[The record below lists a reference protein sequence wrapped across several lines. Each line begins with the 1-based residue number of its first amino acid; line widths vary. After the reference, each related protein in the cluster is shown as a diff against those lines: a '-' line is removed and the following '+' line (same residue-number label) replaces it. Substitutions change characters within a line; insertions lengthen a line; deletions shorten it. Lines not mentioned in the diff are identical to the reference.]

1 MKMRKKLTFLLI
13 ILALGTMTVSC
24 KKKAKDNKTSQTQIS
39 NKPIN
44 TDIFNLGA
52 KQGQGNPNIQN
63 LTPEEQQK
71 LIDNQIDPAKVSE
84 ALTKAQNGDKE
95 SIMTLAQLYYNLKDT
110 NKVKQILQYGV
121 DKGYPEA
128 IYNLAVIL
136 KQEGN
141 TEQANKLM
149 AQLPRTTERVVRR
162 QGGGRVV
169 SGGNGGGPVMI
180 RQLRMRPGA
189 EEYNKA
195 VDLVRAKKYDE
206 AKKYFE
212 KAYDA
217 GIKEADVRIA
227 LINKEQKNTAES
239 VKWFQKAANRGVKEA
254 NFEVGAML
262 YDSGKQEEARPYL
275 MKAYKAG
282 NKSLA
287 MPIAMSYH
295 NQKDTAEA
303 VKWYKI
309 AAQNGDKNA
318 KATLER
324 IERPNPS
331 GESHSVTKSESGK
344 SGSSSTFLGNSD
356 SKSLTESTL
365 NSVKSKGKAEEE
377 KKIEEKKDTNENH
390 NNEKKEVN
398 IDEIMKNKVKEY
410 SK

>member
-1 MKMRKKLTFLLI
+1 MKMRKKITFLLI
-13 ILALGTMTVSC
+13 LLALGTMTVSC
-24 KKKAKDNKTSQTQIS
+24 KKKVKNKSAQTQIS

-52 KQGQGNPNIQN
+52 QGQQGNPNIQN

-71 LIDNQIDPAKVSE
+71 LIDNQIDPVKVSE

-95 SIMTLAQLYYNLKDT
+95 SIMSLAQLYYNLKDT

-121 DKGYPEA
+121 DRGYPEA

-141 TEQANKLM
+141 TDQANKLM
-149 AQLPRTTERVVRR
+149 AQLPRTAERVVRR
-162 QGGGRVV
+162 QGGG
-169 SGGNGGGPVMI
+169 SSGGPVVI

-189 EEYNKA
+189 EEYNRA
-195 VDLVRAKKYDE
+195 VDLVKAKKYDE

-212 KAYDA
+212 KAYNA

-227 LINKEQKNTAES
+227 LINKEQKNTQES

-275 MKAYKAG
+275 LKAYKAG

-287 MPIAMSYH
+287 MPIAMSYQ
-295 NQKDTAEA
+295 NQNNTSEA
-303 VKWYKI
+303 LKWYKI

-324 IERPNPS
+324 LERPNS
-331 GESHSVTKSESGK
+331 SNTAQEKSNSSSKNETTKSST
-344 SGSSSTFLGNSD
+344 TFLGNQN

-377 KKIEEKKDTNENH
+377 KKVEEKKETASGKHSGD
-390 NNEKKEVN
+390 KKEVN
-398 IDEIMKNKVKEY
+398 IDEIMNNKAKEY

>member
-1 MKMRKKLTFLLI
+1 MKMRKKMTFLLI

-24 KKKAKDNKTSQTQIS
+24 KKKARNNKSAQTQIS

-44 TDIFNLGA
+44 TDIFNLGT
-52 KQGQGNPNIQN
+52 KQAQGNPNIQN

-95 SIMTLAQLYYNLKDT
+95 SIMSLAQLYYNLKDN

-149 AQLPRTTERVVRR
+149 AQLPRTERVVRR
-162 QGGGRVV
+162 QGGRVV
-169 SGGNGGGPVMI
+169 SSRGPVMI

-189 EEYNKA
+189 EEYNRA

-212 KAYDA
+212 KAYNA
-217 GIKEADVRIA
+217 GIKEADIRIA
-227 LINKEQKNTAES
+227 LINKEQKNTDES

-275 MKAYKAG
+275 LKAYKAG

-324 IERPNPS
+324 LERPNSS
-331 GESHSVTKSESGK
+331 GENSSTTKGEEGK
-344 SGSSSTFLGNSD
+344 SRNSTTFLGNQN

-377 KKIEEKKDTNENH
+377 KKIEEKKDTNEKH

-398 IDEIMKNKVKEY
+398 IDEIMNSKAKEY

>member
-1 MKMRKKLTFLLI
+1 M
-13 ILALGTMTVSC
+13 
-24 KKKAKDNKTSQTQIS
+24 
-39 NKPIN
+39 
-44 TDIFNLGA
+44 
-52 KQGQGNPNIQN
+52 
-63 LTPEEQQK
+63 
-71 LIDNQIDPAKVSE
+71 
-84 ALTKAQNGDKE
+84 
-95 SIMTLAQLYYNLKDT
+95 
-110 NKVKQILQYGV
+110 QYGV

-162 QGGGRVV
+162 QGGRRVV
-169 SGGNGGGPVMI
+169 SGGGPVMI

-324 IERPNPS
+324 LERPNSS
-331 GESHSVTKSESGK
+331 GESHSVTKGEAGK
-344 SGSSSTFLGNSD
+344 SGNSSTFLGNSD

-365 NSVKSKGKAEEE
+365 NNVKSKGKAEEE